1 MTKIPPL
8 RVKGKEERRYYLY
21 FLVVIQKGIE
31 KERSDPKAAKRPFN
45 VAVGP

>member
-1 MTKIPPL
+1 MI
-8 RVKGKEERRYYLY
+8 ENERRYYLY

-31 KERSDPKAAKRPFN
+31 KDPKAAKRPFN